1 MTNTTISWIKFENKD
16 IINVIKAADP
26 CKSQGYDDISTTMS
40 KICDSATLKPL
51 AVLFKNCVSNHTF
64 PNNCKKNKYL
74 SHSQNRWWTNSK

>member
-26 CKSQGYDDISTTMS
+26 CKSQGYDDISITMS

-51 AVLFKNCVSNHTF
+51 TILFKNCVSNHTF
-64 PNNCKKNKYL
+64 PNNCKKKQIFVPFRKKVMNK
-74 SHSQNRWWTNSK
+74 